1 MARPEDVQDVLCLA
15 SCVSRDLY
23 ESATLPYAIRER
35 RTYVQLRIGVI
46 RYNFKFVYRVY

>member
-23 ESATLPYAIRER
+23 ESATLPYAIGSGEP
-35 RTYVQLRIGVI
+35 VQLRIGVI